1 MLEPKTIV
9 GKKIRRIRALL
20 GVTQAVFG
28 KMLSVD
34 QIIVSRWELGAL
46 RPTFKNFSKINKI
59 ARKVD
64 IKITIEDLDES

>member
-1 MLEPKTIV
+1 MRDPRTIV

-20 GVTQAVFG
+20 GVTQVIFG

-34 QIIVSRWELGAL
+34 QIIVSRWELGSTL
-46 RPTFKNFSKINKI
+46 PSFKNIGKINKM

-64 IKITIEDLDES
+64 VKITIEDLDES